1 MPIFEFF
8 EKLTLSHQRSLEERR
23 FLLAG
28 SVSCAAIILV
38 LINAI
43 TTEQGHW
50 FIFGLGVALLLM
62 IGLIIFT
69 LKSKRIMIGSHLLVI
84 MANMIILPMGF
95 PLGGGTFSGAPLWM
109 LVGMVFV
116 FMLFK
121 GFFFWLHLFLSLTAT
136 GLSYYLCYKHPEWV
150 VQLQEG
156 YSVHLDSYIA
166 IVCAGLI
173 VGSLFKFQSMV
184 LTREIGRAEAQA
196 KEIEKL
202 NQTQSSFFSSMSHEI
217 RTPIN
222 TIIGLN
228 EITMREKNL
237 SPEVLEN
244 TLNIQNASKM
254 LLTLINDLLDMSKI
268 QSGKME
274 IVPAKYDTGRML
286 SELANFHLRRAA
298 EKELGFDIQ
307 IDENVPPMLFGD
319 ETRVKQV
326 ITNLLTNAI
335 KYTKEGT
342 VTLRFGGEPA
352 ELGWYLLRV
361 EVEDTGIGIRKEDLP
376 YLFDSFRRVESKDT
390 VNIEGTGLGLSI
402 SKELVKMMGGTIS
415 VDSIYT
421 KGSTFRV
428 EIPQMIAQGGTD
440 GVRKAFATGRQQPVY
455 QQSFEAPRAC
465 VLIVD
470 DNEMNR
476 IVCRKL
482 LRATKV
488 QIDMAESGKA
498 CLELTH
504 SKHYDAI
511 FMDHEM
517 PGMNGIEALRGIR
530 QQVGGL
536 CRETPVVALTAN
548 AGAGWDTFYLE
559 QGFSAYLSK
568 PIQSSQLEAL
578 LLACL
583 PSDLV
588 EQQYKKP
595 EEINARIYEAIS
607 KRPFVVTTDSLA
619 DLPEAL
625 IREHEILVI
634 PCYVQTS
641 QGRFKDMEEI
651 DTSNLRQYLA
661 ASGDNTVH
669 SVPATVEEY
678 EHFFGDALSE
688 NKFVLH
694 LSGSQAISQSY
705 HNALEA
711 SRSFD
716 NVWVV
721 DSGHISSA
729 LGMMAIR
736 AEELLRSG
744 LQPEAVI
751 SELMVY
757 RKRIRSYFMVPSLM
771 KGQSKYKAG
780 FFAKMVIG
788 VFNLDPVF
796 ETRKGKLR
804 IREYIT
810 AYTRSSADQFI
821 KNYLED
827 PMNAKRQRLYV
838 IFFGY
843 SVQEQEHILQEIEHY
858 GRFEEVIAQ
867 QASSATFINCGSGT
881 IGLVYEVE

>member
-1 MPIFEFF
+1 MFEFF
-8 EKLTLSHQRSLEERR
+8 EKLTLSHQRPLEERR
-23 FLLAG
+23 FLLGG
-28 SVSCAAIILV
+28 SISCVAIIFV
-38 LINAI
+38 IINAI
-43 TTEQGHW
+43 ITEQGRW
-50 FIFGLGVALLLM
+50 FTIGLGMALLLM

-69 LKSKRIMIGSHLLVI
+69 LKTKQVTIGSHLLIIIV
-84 MANMIILPMGF
+84 NLVILPVGF
-95 PLGGGTFSGAPLWM
+95 PLGGGTYSGAPLWM
-109 LVGMVFV
+109 LVGVTFV
-116 FMLFK
+116 FLFFK
-121 GFFFWLHLFLSLTAT
+121 GFAFWLYLTLSLIAM
-136 GLSYYLCYKHPEWV
+136 GLSYYLCYLHPDWV

-156 YSVHLDSYIA
+156 YSAHLDSYIA
-166 IVCAGLI
+166 IICAGLI
-173 VGSLFKFQSMV
+173 VGGLFKFQSMI
-184 LTREIGRAEAQA
+184 LTKEIGRAEQQA
-196 KEIEKL
+196 EEIEKL
-202 NQTQSSFFSSMSHEI
+202 SQTQSSFFSSMSHEI

-228 EITMREKNL
+228 EMTMREKNL

-244 TLNIQNASKM
+244 TLSIQNASKM

-274 IVPAKYDTGRML
+274 IVPVKYDTGLML
-286 SELANFHLRRAA
+286 SELTNFHLRRAT

-307 IDENVPPMLFGD
+307 VDENVPPMLFGD

-342 VTLRFGGEPA
+342 VTLRFGGEQA
-352 ELGWYLLRV
+352 EPGWYLLRV
-361 EVEDTGIGIRKEDLP
+361 EVEDTGIGIRKEDIP
-376 YLFDSFRRVESKDT
+376 YLFDSFRRVESQDT

-402 SKELVKMMGGTIS
+402 SKELVEMMGGTIS

-421 KGSTFRV
+421 RGSTFRV
-428 EIPQMIAQGGTD
+428 EIPQMIAQGSSGSI
-440 GVRKAFATGRQQPVY
+440 RKPLAIGRQQPEY
-455 QQSFEAPRAC
+455 QQSFEAPRAT

-488 QIDMAESGKA
+488 QVDMAESGRA

-517 PGMNGIEALRGIR
+517 PGMSGIEALRGIR

-548 AGAGWDTFYLE
+548 AGAGWDAFYLE

-583 PSDLV
+583 PADLV
-588 EQQYKKP
+588 EQQYKNP
-595 EEINARIYEAIS
+595 EEANARIYETIS

-634 PCYVQTS
+634 PCYVQTVK
-641 QGRFKDMEEI
+641 GRFKDIEEI

-661 ASGDNTVH
+661 ASGDNSVH

-688 NKFVLH
+688 NKFVFH
-694 LSGSQAISQSY
+694 LSGSQTISQAY

-721 DSGHISSA
+721 DAGHVSVA

-751 SELMVY
+751 SELATY
-757 RKRIRSYFMVPSLM
+757 RKKIRSYFLVPSLM

-780 FFAKMVIG
+780 FFTKLVTG

-804 IREYIT
+804 IHKYIT
-810 AYTRSSADQFI
+810 AYMRSSADQFV
-821 KNYLED
+821 KDYLED

-838 IFFGY
+838 IFSGC
-843 SVQEQEHILQEIEHY
+843 SAQEREHILQEIEQY
-858 GRFEEVIAQ
+858 ARFDEVIAQ
-867 QASSATFINCGSGT
+867 QASAATFIDCGSGA
-881 IGLVYEVE
+881 IDLVYEVE